1 MQKKYTHTN
10 RLEISNQYNMQLRTR
25 QIPSIENNLNKMKD
39 LELNDTNRCDN
50 NKIIEDRRTV
60 LQSVLAVLMTVL
72 TLLMG
77 VSVLYFGI
85 SCAFNK

>member
-1 MQKKYTHTN
+1 
-10 RLEISNQYNMQLRTR
+10 MQLRTR
-25 QIPSIENNLNKMKD
+25 QIPSIANNLNKMKD
-39 LELNDTNRCDN
+39 LELNDTNYCND

-60 LQSVLAVLMTVL
+60 LQYVLAGLMTVL